1 MAEDIYKFA
10 LDQSIVFA
18 SATNYGLSFF
28 QNLLANVVQINYIY
42 KAIVNAETKTMNT
55 TAIYYNV
62 GKICNIIFDVPPIDD
77 YDSTV
82 IFPNY

>member
-1 MAEDIYKFA
+1 
-10 LDQSIVFA
+10 
-18 SATNYGLSFF
+18 
-28 QNLLANVVQINYIY
+28 VVEINYIY

-55 TAIYYNV
+55 TAIYLNV
-62 GKICNIIFDVPPIDD
+62 GKICNIILDVPPIDD